1 MPRGKFFLTQVA
13 PREMMS
19 YVGATLFLP
28 TCPVRIKQII
38 PRGTDFQVTFYMGD
52 STEEQIKYSL
62 RGFYKPVFF
71 NMSTA
76 ATEEMKFLPVR
87 TSDFRL
93 VGKYLLKKD
102 KYFIDLPKPK
112 ETWWK
117 EVREVKLPLN
127 AFEEI
132 YFPEVKLEPWL

>member
-1 MPRGKFFLTQVA
+1 MPKGKFLLTQVA
-13 PREMMS
+13 PREMMD

-28 TCPVRIKQII
+28 TCPVRIKKII
-38 PRGTDFQVTFYMGD
+38 PRGRDFQVTFYMGD

-62 RGFYKPVFF
+62 NGFYKPIFF

-93 VGKYLLKKD
+93 VGKYLAKED
-102 KYFIDLPKPK
+102 KYFIDLPGPK

-117 EVREVKLPLN
+117 EVKIVKLPIN
-127 AFEEI
+127 VDGKI
-132 YFPEVKLEPWL
+132 YFPEVKLEEWL